1 MIKKFLTFIAIIFG
15 LQLSARVTDVQN
27 LPDGVE
33 FTTDGVKTRLQ
44 VVTPEIIRVSS
55 TPAEFAADSSLIVLP
70 REKGRYKLLT
80 ATPDNI
86 TLETA
91 KLVVKVDMEDGA
103 VRFYDSKG
111 KLLLKEAD
119 GGKSFTPITVE
130 GTDAYTVSQT
140 FDSPDDDEGIYGLG
154 QHQANE
160 FNYKGK
166 NEALFQ
172 YNTKVSVPFVV
183 STGNYGLLWDSYSLC
198 RWGNPGD
205 YLKLGEVFKLYDA
218 NGEEG
223 ALTGR
228 YVAADSTVI
237 ERREPEMT
245 FEYLERP
252 ELKYVNGLP
261 KEFKFRRSSVTYSGE
276 IEPAESGRYD
286 FQLYYSGYVTVYVDS
301 VKVVDTRWRTS
312 WNPNAYKF
320 SLTLEKGK
328 RVPVRIEWQPDG
340 DVAYC
345 GLRVYP
351 AADTAASKR
360 MRWWGE
366 MQDMIDYYFIYGEDM
381 DEIISGY
388 RELTGRAPIMP
399 KWAMGYWQSRE
410 KYNTADEVLS
420 TVEEFRRRNIP
431 LDNIV
436 IDWLHWPQDAWGSH
450 EFDRKR
456 FPDPRGMVDSIHSL
470 GARVMVSVWPK
481 FYTTTDHYKEF
492 DSSGWMYRNAV
503 RDSIRDW
510 VGPGY
515 LGSFYD
521 AYHPE
526 ARKLFWSQINDHY
539 VPLGVDAWWMDA
551 SEPNIRDCVDI
562 EYRKEL
568 MTPTALGPA
577 AKYFNAYALMNAEA
591 IYDGQR
597 GDVPSKRVF
606 LLTRSGFPGQ
616 QRYSTA
622 TWSGDIATRWEDME
636 AQIRAGLNFSVSGIP
651 FWTMDIGGFCVED
664 RYVKAAKAWNK
675 SRMESP
681 DLDEWRELN
690 TRWYQFGAF
699 VPLFRAHGQ
708 WPFREVYNIAP
719 DDHPAYGS
727 IVYYTRLRYN
737 LMPYLY
743 SLAAM
748 AHYDDYTLMRPMV
761 MDFPDSQVRN
771 IGDQYMFGPAFLV
784 APVYRYGDRT
794 REVYFP
800 EGNKWYDFYS
810 GRLVDGHGFV
820 SVDAPYDRMP
830 LFVRAGSI
838 IPAGPDIQST
848 AERSVSPVNLLIYE
862 GRDGSFTL
870 YDDEGTNYNYE
881 SGKYSK
887 IPIAYN
893 DAERRLTIGDREG
906 SFEGM
911 DETLRFNI
919 VYITPET
926 PVENALKAPGR
937 LIEYSGKEI
946 SIKL

>member
-1 MIKKFLTFIAIIFG
+1 
-15 LQLSARVTDVQN
+15 
-27 LPDGVE
+27 
-33 FTTDGVKTRLQ
+33 
-44 VVTPEIIRVSS
+44 
-55 TPAEFAADSSLIVLP
+55 
-70 REKGRYKLLT
+70 YKLLT

-198 RWGNPGD
+198 RWGNSGD
-205 YLKLGEVFKLYDA
+205 YLKLGEVFKLYDT

-286 FQLYYSGYVTVYVDS
+286 FQLYYSGYVTVFVDS
-301 VKVVDTRWRTS
+301 AKVVDTRWRTS

-381 DEIISGY
+381 DEIISGN

-420 TVEEFRRRNIP
+420 TVDEFRRRNIP

-436 IDWLHWPQDAWGSH
+436 IDWLHWPQDAWGS
-450 EFDRKR
+450 
-456 FPDPRGMVDSIHSL
+456 
-470 GARVMVSVWPK
+470 
-481 FYTTTDHYKEF
+481 
-492 DSSGWMYRNAV
+492 
-503 RDSIRDW
+503 
-510 VGPGY
+510 
-515 LGSFYD
+515 
-521 AYHPE
+521 
-526 ARKLFWSQINDHY
+526 
-539 VPLGVDAWWMDA
+539 
-551 SEPNIRDCVDI
+551 
-562 EYRKEL
+562 
-568 MTPTALGPA
+568 
-577 AKYFNAYALMNAEA
+577 
-591 IYDGQR
+591 
-597 GDVPSKRVF
+597 
-606 LLTRSGFPGQ
+606 
-616 QRYSTA
+616 
-622 TWSGDIATRWEDME
+622 
-636 AQIRAGLNFSVSGIP
+636 
-651 FWTMDIGGFCVED
+651 
-664 RYVKAAKAWNK
+664 
-675 SRMESP
+675 
-681 DLDEWRELN
+681 
-690 TRWYQFGAF
+690 
-699 VPLFRAHGQ
+699 
-708 WPFREVYNIAP
+708 
-719 DDHPAYGS
+719 
-727 IVYYTRLRYN
+727 
-737 LMPYLY
+737 
-743 SLAAM
+743 
-748 AHYDDYTLMRPMV
+748 
-761 MDFPDSQVRN
+761 
-771 IGDQYMFGPAFLV
+771 
-784 APVYRYGDRT
+784 
-794 REVYFP
+794 
-800 EGNKWYDFYS
+800 
-810 GRLVDGHGFV
+810 
-820 SVDAPYDRMP
+820 
-830 LFVRAGSI
+830 
-838 IPAGPDIQST
+838 
-848 AERSVSPVNLLIYE
+848 
-862 GRDGSFTL
+862 
-870 YDDEGTNYNYE
+870 
-881 SGKYSK
+881 
-887 IPIAYN
+887 
-893 DAERRLTIGDREG
+893 
-906 SFEGM
+906 
-911 DETLRFNI
+911 
-919 VYITPET
+919 
-926 PVENALKAPGR
+926 
-937 LIEYSGKEI
+937 
-946 SIKL
+946 